1 MKKMSK
7 TSEKRHYHEVSG
19 IERVEY
25 PCKCGQGFYRY
36 DPDGERSV
44 HNQLPHRCTKC
55 DGQVFFSIPYPALR
69 YKGRIFVDWET
80 VNNLN

>member
-1 MKKMSK
+1 MSK
-7 TSEKRHYHEVSG
+7 TSEKRHYHEVNG

-36 DPDGERSV
+36 DPDGERST

-55 DGQVFFSIPYPALR
+55 NELVFFSILYPALR

-80 VNNLN
+80 VRKPRD